1 MTEWLPTDELAARFG
16 VNSFELLD
24 ALAKLGLAAGPRPT
38 PLADSHGFS
47 SSGLND
53 FGRMQPLW
61 HPDVCRLLQG
71 VGLMLLPVMSSF
83 GQSSLFDEPEEA
95 GGPGPFGPGEFEFQ
109 SIELEGLGTGTSV
122 GCDLPGYAEPEL
134 SGALNACP
142 EWLEEKLLLEELDRP
157 EDREEREELGE
168 REQRERRGEQEKR
181 QKPLDGEGISNV
193 GKPERTRE
201 QLVTPENTGEHVNP
215 DNAGKPVGKIRP
227 GFDRIIA
234 TDGACSGNPGP
245 GGWAWVEQKSGA
257 RESGG
262 AARTT
267 NNIMELTALIKGLEY
282 VGPEPSLLI
291 RCDSKYVIDAMT
303 KWAPGWRRKG
313 WKKAD
318 GQPVK
323 NRELVERLLNL
334 YEGRGGNTEVEWV
347 KGHAGDA
354 VNELCD
360 SLAVAESRKFA
371 R

>member
-38 PLADSHGFS
+38 PLAEAHGFS

-71 VGLMLLPVMSSF
+71 VGLMLLPVMPRF
-83 GQSSLFDEPEEA
+83 GQSCLFGEPEEPEEQGLFA
-95 GGPGPFGPGEFEFQ
+95 EPEFTAVALDVPGM
-109 SIELEGLGTGTSV
+109 TT
-122 GCDLPGYAEPEL
+122 CDFAEPEL
-134 SGALNACP
+134 SGALNAQP
-142 EWLEEKLLLEELDRP
+142 EWLDKEILLEELEAP
-157 EDREEREELGE
+157 EEPAGLDELPGTVL
-168 REQRERRGEQEKR
+168 Q
-181 QKPLDGEGISNV
+181 
-193 GKPERTRE
+193 GKPEEISSTEE
-201 QLVTPENTGEHVNP
+201 QV
-215 DNAGKPVGKIRP
+215 KPVGKIRP
-227 GFDRIIA
+227 GFERIIA

-257 RESGG
+257 RDSGG

-267 NNIMELTALIKGLEY
+267 NNIMELTALIKALEY

-334 YEGRGGNTEVEWV
+334 YEGRSGTTEVEWV
-347 KGHAGDA
+347 KGHAGDEA
-354 VNELCD
+354 NELCD
-360 SLAVAESRKFA
+360 SLAVAESKKFG

>member
-1 MTEWLPTDELAARFG
+1 MSWVLVVVVEHVGEDFVSEQAGRVDDMTDWLPTDELAARFG
-16 VNSFELLD
+16 VNSYELLD

-38 PLADSHGFS
+38 PLAEAHGFS

-53 FGRMQPLW
+53 FGHMQPLW

-71 VGLMLLPVMSSF
+71 VGLMLLPVMPRF
-83 GQSSLFDEPEEA
+83 GQSCLFGEPEEPDA
-95 GGPGPFGPGEFEFQ
+95 QGLFEEPEFTAVALDVPGM
-109 SIELEGLGTGTSV
+109 TR
-122 GCDLPGYAEPEL
+122 CDLPEFVEPEL
-134 SGALNACP
+134 SGALNAQP
-142 EWLEEKLLLEELDRP
+142 EWLDEEALLEEIEDP
-157 EDREEREELGE
+157 EEPARLGE
-168 REQRERRGEQEKR
+168 VPGTVLQ
-181 QKPLDGEGISNV
+181 
-193 GKPERTRE
+193 GKPEENSSTEE
-201 QLVTPENTGEHVNP
+201 QVKPEENFNVEEQV
-215 DNAGKPVGKIRP
+215 KPVGKIRP

-245 GGWAWVEQKSGA
+245 GGWAWVEQRSGA

-262 AARTT
+262 EARTT

-334 YEGRGGNTEVEWV
+334 YEGRNGITEVEWV

-354 VNELCD
+354 ANELCD
-360 SLAVAESRKFA
+360 SLAVAESKKFG

>member
-1 MTEWLPTDELAARFG
+1 MTDWLPTNELASRFG
-16 VNSFELLD
+16 LDSFELLD

-38 PLADSHGFS
+38 PLAETHGFS

-53 FGRMQPLW
+53 AGRMEALW

-71 VGLMLLPVMSSF
+71 VGLMLLPIGSRF
-83 GQSSLFDEPEEA
+83 DQGFLFESEQVPLFEEDGEPGAQEEDGTTFLPSPLPEGTTGYGPTACEA
-95 GGPGPFGPGEFEFQ
+95 GGQPLREMRSHAVPVAMANTNPNGA
-109 SIELEGLGTGTSV
+109 SLSSGTS
-122 GCDLPGYAEPEL
+122 AETAWERANA
-134 SGALNACP
+134 SGSSASS
-142 EWLEEKLLLEELDRP
+142 
-157 EDREEREELGE
+157 
-168 REQRERRGEQEKR
+168 
-181 QKPLDGEGISNV
+181 ISSSPRSSSNSSSGSSRIV
-193 GKPERTRE
+193 
-201 QLVTPENTGEHVNP
+201 
-215 DNAGKPVGKIRP
+215 AGSGPVGKIRP
-227 GFDRIIA
+227 GFERIVA

-267 NNIMELTALIKGLEY
+267 NNIMELTALIKALEF

-291 RCDSKYVIDAMT
+291 RCDSQYVINTMT
-303 KWAPGWRRKG
+303 KWAPTWRRKG

-323 NRELVERLLNL
+323 NRELVERLLSL
-334 YEGRGGNTEVEWV
+334 YEGRTGKTEVEWV

-354 VNELCD
+354 ANELCD
-360 SLAVAESRKFA
+360 KLAVAESKKHA

>member
-1 MTEWLPTDELAARFG
+1 MVAVVEHMGEDFVSEQAGRVGDMTDWLPTDELAARFG
-16 VNSFELLD
+16 VNSYELLD

-38 PLADSHGFS
+38 PLAEAHGFS

-53 FGRMQPLW
+53 FGHMQPLW

-71 VGLMLLPVMSSF
+71 VGLMLLPVMPRF
-83 GQSSLFDEPEEA
+83 GQSCLFGEAEEPEDPGLFEEPDMFVEPEFTAA
-95 GGPGPFGPGEFEFQ
+95 GLDVPGM
-109 SIELEGLGTGTSV
+109 TT
-122 GCDLPGYAEPEL
+122 CDFAEPEL
-134 SGALNACP
+134 SGALNAQA
-142 EWLEEKLLLEELDRP
+142 EWLDEEPLPGEMEAPEEVAGLEEVSGTVL
-157 EDREEREELGE
+157 
-168 REQRERRGEQEKR
+168 Q
-181 QKPLDGEGISNV
+181 V
-193 GKPERTRE
+193 
-201 QLVTPENTGEHVNP
+201 
-215 DNAGKPVGKIRP
+215 KPVGTIRP
-227 GFDRIIA
+227 GFERIIA

-257 RESGG
+257 RDSGG

-267 NNIMELTALIKGLEY
+267 NNIMELTALIKGLEH

-334 YEGRGGNTEVEWV
+334 YEGRSGTTEVEWV
-347 KGHAGDA
+347 KGHAGDTA
-354 VNELCD
+354 NELCD
-360 SLAVAESRKFA
+360 SLAVAQSKKFSR
-371 R
+371 